1 MNSAVINSEVTSKQ
15 TKRQLRRI
23 DSLMPSGI
31 PRWIRCYDEG
41 PNAYDRYT
49 VVYTGRYA
57 KGTGADRRYQ
67 YVCMSEMPFSPC
79 GLGQHGSSEHIIDT
93 TRDGLVGFKWPPAIG
108 QKGFLGTR
116 IQFSDL
122 PIDCQK
128 LVISDYRELWG
139 L

>member
-31 PRWIRCYDEG
+31 PRWIRCYDDG
-41 PNAYDRYT
+41 PNHYDRYT

-57 KGTGADRRYQ
+57 KGTGYDRRYH
-67 YVCMSEMPFSPC
+67 YVGMSAMPFSPS
-79 GLGQHGSSEHIIDT
+79 GLGQHGESEHILDT
-93 TRDGLVGFKWPPAIG
+93 TRDGRVGYKWPPAIG
-108 QKGFLGTR
+108 GKCYLGTR